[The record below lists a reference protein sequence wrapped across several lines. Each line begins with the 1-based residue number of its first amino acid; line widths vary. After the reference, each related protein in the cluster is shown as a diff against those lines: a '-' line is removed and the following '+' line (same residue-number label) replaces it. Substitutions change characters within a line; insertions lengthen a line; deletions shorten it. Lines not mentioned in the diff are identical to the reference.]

1 LAYRR
6 RAFWVHVLSTL
17 TQIATVAEVLPVG
30 IFVSSAPS
38 GAFVYANRA
47 FHEIL
52 GMRPRPEALA
62 GAFAQSY
69 GIHTRDGAPYR
80 EDRLLFA
87 RVLREKG
94 DVTADDLVI
103 HRADGRRIFIRAF
116 ARPIFDEAGAV
127 EQVVIAF
134 VDITEE
140 AEARSHAEL
149 VERHLQHVLAHAP
162 LILFAFD
169 AHGIVTLSEG
179 RGLAALGLRPKEL
192 LGRSVFE
199 LYANDPVSLSNADR
213 VLAGEEFTI
222 ESRLGSAVLETLF
235 MPIRNEAGEVEG
247 AIGVSIE
254 VTERVAMQNRLLQSE
269 RLASMGTLSAMVAHE
284 INNPLTYVLGNLE
297 LVAMQLSDPATTA
310 PAVRELARWVNLA
323 REGAGRVQ
331 RIVRGL
337 QAFSRQ
343 DDDRAEPTDVCAA
356 LERALEMVDNVIRH
370 RARIVR
376 NLESVPPVFANEL
389 RLGQVFVNLLLNAA
403 QAIPEG
409 HHDTNEIRV
418 RTWHDEKT
426 SAVVVTVEDTGSGIA
441 PEVKSRIFEPFFT
454 TKPIGAG
461 TGLGL
466 SICHGIIRGF
476 GGSIE
481 VESQLGKGAAFRVRL
496 PASRRAL
503 TRDAVASTGSAQ
515 HRRGR
520 VLIVD
525 DDANVART
533 FAIMLA
539 GHDVEVCIDA
549 RIAAD
554 RVLGGERFDIIFCDL
569 MMPGMTGIEFYAVVA
584 EKQPTQTQRIV
595 FVTGGAFTPDRTRI
609 HRQRPEHCSR
619 EAVRQKGAQRRP
631 REPLATMSPRERCGG
646 SRSSAAYDVGWG
658 GRGRW
663 VGAWLRGRRE
673 ARRC

>member
-1 LAYRR
+1 
-6 RAFWVHVLSTL
+6 LSTL
-17 TQIATVAEVLPVG
+17 TQIATIAEVLPVG
-30 IFVSSAPS
+30 ILVSSAPN
-38 GAFVYANRA
+38 GAFVFANRA

-52 GMRPRPEALA
+52 GMPPRPEAP
-62 GAFAQSY
+62 GAYAQSY
-69 GIHTRDGAPYR
+69 GFYTRDGARYQ
-80 EDRLLFA
+80 EDRLPFA

-103 HRADGRRIFIRAF
+103 HRADGKRIFIRAF
-116 ARPIFDEAGAV
+116 ARPIFDDAGAV

-140 AEARSHAEL
+140 AEARSRAEL

-169 AHGIVTLSEG
+169 ARGIVTLSEG
-179 RGLAALGLRPKEL
+179 RGLAALGFRPKEL

-222 ESRLGSAVLETLF
+222 ESHLGSAVLETLF
-235 MPIRNEAGEVEG
+235 MPIRNEGGEVEG

-254 VTERVAMQNRLLQSE
+254 VTERVGMQNRLLQSE

-297 LVAMQLSDPATTA
+297 LVAMRLSDPATTA
-310 PAVRELARWVNLA
+310 PAVLAKWVSLA

-376 NLESVPPVFANEL
+376 NLESVPPVFASEL

-409 HHDTNEIRV
+409 HHDANEIRV

-466 SICHGIIRGF
+466 SICHGIIRGC

-481 VESQLGKGAAFRVRL
+481 VESQLGEGAAFRVRL
-496 PASRRAL
+496 PVSRRAL
-503 TRDAVASTGSAQ
+503 TTDAAASTGSAPL
-515 HRRGR
+515 RRGR
-520 VLIVD
+520 LLIVD
-525 DDANVART
+525 DDAHVART
-533 FAIMLA
+533 FAIMLR

-549 RIAAD
+549 RIAAE
-554 RVLGGERFDIIFCDL
+554 RVLGGERFDVIFCDL
-569 MMPGMTGIEFYAVVA
+569 MMPGMTGMEFYAVIA
-584 EKQPTQTQRIV
+584 EKQPAETQRIV
-595 FVTGGAFTPDRTRI
+595 FVTGGAFSPTAREFIASIPNTALEKPFDRKALNAVLARLL
-609 HRQRPEHCSR
+609 RP
-619 EAVRQKGAQRRP
+619 
-631 REPLATMSPRERCGG
+631 
-646 SRSSAAYDVGWG
+646 
-658 GRGRW
+658 
-663 VGAWLRGRRE
+663 
-673 ARRC
+673 

>member
-1 LAYRR
+1 
-6 RAFWVHVLSTL
+6 LSTL
-17 TQIATVAEVLPVG
+17 AQIATIAEVLPVG
-30 IFVSSAPS
+30 ILVSSAPS
-38 GAFVYANRA
+38 GVLVYANRA
-47 FHEIL
+47 FHEIHGTPQL
-52 GMRPRPEALA
+52 
-62 GAFAQSY
+62 Y

-80 EDRLLFA
+80 EDRLPFA

-103 HRADGRRIFIRAF
+103 HRADGKRIFIRAF

-127 EQVVIAF
+127 QQVVIAF

-140 AEARSHAEL
+140 AEARSRAEL

-179 RGLAALGLRPKEL
+179 RGLGALGLRPKEL

-213 VLAGEEFTI
+213 VLAGQEFTI
-222 ESRLGSAVLETLF
+222 ESHLGSAVLETLF
-235 MPIRNEAGEVEG
+235 MPIRNGAGEVEG

-284 INNPLTYVLGNLE
+284 INNPLTYVLGNLD
-297 LVAMQLSDPATTA
+297 LVATRLSDPRA
-310 PAVRELARWVNLA
+310 PAAREIAQWVKLAQ
-323 REGAGRVQ
+323 EGAGRVQ

-376 NLESVPPVFANEL
+376 NLESVPPVFANDL

-409 HHDTNEIRV
+409 HHDANEIRV
-418 RTWHDEKT
+418 RTQHDEKT

-481 VESQLGKGAAFRVRL
+481 VESQLGEGAAFRVRL

-503 TRDAVASTGSAQ
+503 TSDAVASTVSAPL
-515 HRRGR
+515 RRGR
-520 VLIVD
+520 LLIID
-525 DDANVART
+525 DDAKVART

-539 GHDVEVCIDA
+539 GHDVQVCSDA

-554 RVLGGERFDIIFCDL
+554 RVLGGESFDVIFCDL
-569 MMPGMTGIEFYAVVA
+569 MMPGMTGMEFYAAIA

-595 FVTGGAFTPDRTRI
+595 FVTGGAFTPTAREFIASVPNTVLEKPFDRKALNAVLAS
-609 HRQRPEHCSR
+609 HLRP
-619 EAVRQKGAQRRP
+619 
-631 REPLATMSPRERCGG
+631 
-646 SRSSAAYDVGWG
+646 
-658 GRGRW
+658 
-663 VGAWLRGRRE
+663 
-673 ARRC
+673 